1 MTDATFL
8 IALAVCVVL
17 FHVPLAAAPFVVG
30 GIYLVGKLVL
40 SGPD

>member
-1 MTDATFL
+1 MTFL
-8 IALAVCVVL
+8 VALTVAVLL

-40 SGPD
+40 KGVD